1 MSKHSFFCGRFSAAV
16 TTLVLAV
23 ATFTGAPATAAWP
36 EDKPI
41 TLVVP
46 FAPGG
51 NTDVL
56 ARLVAERLRE
66 PLGLMVV
73 ENRPGAGSMIGST
86 LVARA
91 APDGYTF
98 LVGSISNA
106 LNPSLYKNPTY
117 NFLQDLVP
125 VAQLVI
131 VPNYLAAGPKEP
143 FNSVSEVIDYAKQNP
158 GRLSCATSGIGTSPY
173 FSCELLKV
181 LAQVDIVN
189 VPYKGGAPAMQDTIG
204 GQTNLVFVNEALP
217 NITAGLLKGL
227 AVSTPE
233 RSPLAPDLPA
243 LAEILPGFDVTAW
256 YGIFAPAGT
265 PTAIVER
272 VSREIAQILAQDPMR
287 QRLAMLGAVPVG
299 SSPAQFKR
307 YVEAEVARWGEVIRA
322 MNISLD

>member
-1 MSKHSFFCGRFSAAV
+1 MSKPFFAFNKLSGIVTMLGLVAAV
-16 TTLVLAV
+16 CAS
-23 ATFTGAPATAAWP
+23 APAAAAWP
-36 EDKPI
+36 DDRPI

-51 NTDVL
+51 NTDTL
-56 ARLVAERLRE
+56 ARIVAERLRE

-86 LVARA
+86 VVARA

-106 LNPSLYKNPTY
+106 LNPGLYKNPTY

-143 FNSVSEVIDYAKQNP
+143 FNSVADVITHAKQNP
-158 GRLSCATSGIGTSPY
+158 GKLSCATSGIGTSPY

-265 PTAIVER
+265 PAAIVER
-272 VSREIAQILAQDPMR
+272 FSREVASILAQDEMR
-287 QRLAMLGAVPVG
+287 ARLAKLGAVPVG
-299 SSPAQFKR
+299 SSPAEFKR
-307 YVEAEVARWGEVIRA
+307 YVEREVARWGEVIRA

>member
-1 MSKHSFFCGRFSAAV
+1 MFKPFFAFNKLSGIV
-16 TTLVLAV
+16 TMLGLAV
-23 ATFTGAPATAAWP
+23 AASASAPAAAAWP
-36 EDKPI
+36 DDKPI

-51 NTDVL
+51 NTDTL
-56 ARLVAERLRE
+56 ARIVAERLRE

-86 LVARA
+86 VVARA

-106 LNPSLYKNPTY
+106 LNPSLYKKPTY

-143 FNSVSEVIDYAKQNP
+143 FNSVADVIAYAKQNP

-265 PTAIVER
+265 PAPIVER
-272 VSREIAQILAQDPMR
+272 FSREVASILAQDEMR
-287 QRLAMLGAVPVG
+287 ARLAKLGAVPVG
-299 SSPAQFKR
+299 SSPAEFKR
-307 YVEAEVARWGEVIRA
+307 YVEREVARWGEVIRA

>member
-1 MSKHSFFCGRFSAAV
+1 MSNRSFLSSTIPAV
-16 TTLVLAV
+16 IATLGLLA
-23 ATFTGAPATAAWP
+23 TPPASAAWP
-36 EDKPI
+36 DDKPI

-56 ARLVAERLRE
+56 ARIVAERLRA
-66 PLGLMVV
+66 PLGVMVV

-86 LVARA
+86 VVARA

-117 NFLQDLVP
+117 NFVQDLVP
-125 VAQLVI
+125 VAQLVN
-131 VPNYLAAGPKEP
+131 VPNYLAAGPKEL
-143 FNSVSEVIDYAKQNP
+143 FDSVSDVINYAKQNP

-173 FSCELLKV
+173 LSCELFKTM
-181 LAQVDIVN
+181 AGVDIVN
-189 VPYKGGAPAMQDTIG
+189 APYKGGAPAMQDTMG

-227 AVSTPE
+227 AVTTPA
-233 RSPLAPDLPA
+233 RSPLAPTLPA
-243 LAEILPGFDVTAW
+243 LAETLPGFDVTAW
-256 YGIFAPAGT
+256 YGIFAPRGT
-265 PTAIVER
+265 PAAIVER
-272 VSREIAQILAQDPMR
+272 VSREIAAILAPDDMHK
-287 QRLAMLGAVPVG
+287 RLAMLGAVPVG
-299 SSPAQFKR
+299 SSPGEFKR
-307 YVEAEVARWGEVIRA
+307 YVDAEVARWAKLIRA